1 MEKAKKDEASE
12 KKEAAPQATRLM
24 LFIPQNIKLL
34 REETISV
41 KALTDDG
48 MVDTARD
55 DLVELSLNRESQVH
69 FKNGEK
75 SIRVQLTKGEAE
87 AQIMTG
93 TAMET
98 VIFRATW
105 ISGKS
110 PLQSLVTNILVG
122 GLLI

>member
-1 MEKAKKDEASE
+1 
-12 KKEAAPQATRLM
+12 M

-41 KALTDDG
+41 KALTDEG
-48 MVDTARD
+48 IVDTARD
-55 DLVELSLNRESQVH
+55 DLVELSLNKESQIR

-75 SIRVQLTKGEAE
+75 TIKVQLNKGEAE

>member
-1 MEKAKKDEASE
+1 MEESKRDEASVE
-12 KKEAAPQATRLM
+12 KEAAPQATRLM
-24 LFIPQNIKLL
+24 LFIPQSMKLL

-48 MVDTARD
+48 IVDTARD
-55 DLVELSLNRESQVH
+55 DLVELSINKESQTC

-75 SIRVQLTKGEAE
+75 AVKVQLNKGEAD

-93 TAMET
+93 SVMET

-110 PLQSLVTNILVG
+110 PLQSIVTNILVG

>member
-1 MEKAKKDEASE
+1 MEESKESGDE
-12 KKEAAPQATRLM
+12 KKETAPQATRLM

-41 KALTDDG
+41 KALTDEGTIDS
-48 MVDTARD
+48 ARD
-55 DLVELSLNRESQVH
+55 DLVELSINKESQIQ

-75 SIRVQLTKGEAE
+75 TIKVQLNKGEAE

>member
-1 MEKAKKDEASE
+1 MEESKESGDE

-41 KALTDDG
+41 KALTDEGTIDS
-48 MVDTARD
+48 ARD
-55 DLVELSLNRESQVH
+55 DLVELSINKESQIQ

-75 SIRVQLTKGEAE
+75 TIKVQLNKGEAE

-93 TAMET
+93 TAMGT

>member
-1 MEKAKKDEASE
+1 LEESRKSEGSE
-12 KKEAAPQATRLM
+12 KKETAPQATKLM

-48 MVDTARD
+48 MVDTTRD
-55 DLVELSLNRESQVH
+55 DLVELSINKESQVH

-75 SIRVQLTKGEAE
+75 AIKVQLIKGEAE

-98 VIFRATW
+98 VIFRANW

>member
-1 MEKAKKDEASE
+1 LEESKERGDE
-12 KKEAAPQATRLM
+12 KKETAPQATKLM

-41 KALTDDG
+41 KALTDEG
-48 MVDTARD
+48 IVDTARD
-55 DLVELSLNRESQVH
+55 DLVELSLNKESQIR

-75 SIRVQLTKGEAE
+75 TIKVQLNKGEAE

>member
-1 MEKAKKDEASE
+1 MEESKRDESSE
-12 KKEAAPQATRLM
+12 KKEAAPQATRLV
-24 LFIPQNIKLL
+24 LFIPQSMKLL
-34 REETISV
+34 REESISV

-48 MVDTARD
+48 VVDTARD
-55 DLVELSLNRESQVH
+55 DLVELSINKESQTR

-75 SIRVQLTKGEAE
+75 TVKVQLNKGEAE
-87 AQIMTG
+87 VQIMTG

-110 PLQSLVTNILVG
+110 PLQSMVTNILVG

>member
-1 MEKAKKDEASE
+1 VEESKESGDE
-12 KKEAAPQATRLM
+12 KKETAPQATRLM

-41 KALTDDG
+41 KALTDEGTIDS
-48 MVDTARD
+48 ARD
-55 DLVELSLNRESQVH
+55 DLVELSINKESQIQ

-75 SIRVQLTKGEAE
+75 TIKVQLNKGEAE

>member
-1 MEKAKKDEASE
+1 LEESKRDEASK
-12 KKEAAPQATRLM
+12 KKEATPQATRLM
-24 LFIPQNIKLL
+24 LFFPQSIKLL

-41 KALTDDG
+41 KALTEDG
-48 MVDTARD
+48 IVDTARD
-55 DLVELSLNRESQVH
+55 DLVELSINKESQTR

-75 SIRVQLTKGEAE
+75 SVKLQLNKGEADV
-87 AQIMTG
+87 QIMTG
-93 TAMET
+93 TVMET

-110 PLQSLVTNILVG
+110 PLQSVVTNVLVG

>member
-1 MEKAKKDEASE
+1 MEESKQGEASE
-12 KKEAAPQATRLM
+12 KKETVPQATRLM

-41 KALTDDG
+41 KALTDEG
-48 MVDTARD
+48 TVDTARD
-55 DLVELSLNRESQVH
+55 DLVELSLNIESQVH

-87 AQIMTG
+87 AQIKTG

-110 PLQSLVTNILVG
+110 PLQSLVTNILIG

>member
-1 MEKAKKDEASE
+1 MEESRKSEGSE
-12 KKEAAPQATRLM
+12 KKETAPQATKLM

-48 MVDTARD
+48 MVDTTRD
-55 DLVELSLNRESQVH
+55 DLVELSINKESQVH

-75 SIRVQLTKGEAE
+75 TIKVQLIKGEAE

-93 TAMET
+93 TAMGT
-98 VIFRATW
+98 VIFRANW

-110 PLQSLVTNILVG
+110 PLQPLVTNILVG